1 MLELVLT
8 LHFSKCSFISIS
20 IFPQNNCC
28 LRLCTTCITYV
39 ISNILKNKWNNY
51 YLYFWEDVNNLFKTF
66 QLLCGAQT
74 WTCICL
80 TSKPV
85 IWVSWPSCMYRKD
98 NFFWWGEGSFGL
110 CLHNIYT
117 FYLFKLYIIVSYY
130 KPIMGAHLTFF
141 PLIIHKYFQ

>member
-1 MLELVLT
+1 MCSTHYYYLWTRTVFFLQIFVLELVLT
-8 LHFSKCSFISIS
+8 PHFSKCSFISIS

-51 YLYFWEDVNNLFKTF
+51 LHFWEDVNNLFKTF
-66 QLLCGAQT
+66 QFLRGAQT

-80 TSKPV
+80 TSKPF

-98 NFFWWGEGSFGL
+98 NFFFGEGKVHS
-110 CLHNIYT
+110 
-117 FYLFKLYIIVSYY
+117 VSAFTIFI
-130 KPIMGAHLTFF
+130 PFIFSNFIL
-141 PLIIHKYFQ
+141 